1 MASFF
6 APFAKFTVIHIYSF
20 ASFGRVVCWFGTAA
34 QCVSAGLG
42 VGLSLLLLRYAPQRW
57 LCAACVQKANQTDI
71 ALNAVSILSPYL
83 EMFTS
88 PRRLTEVGRRGCES
102 FWLDKAF

>member
-34 QCVSAGLG
+34 QCVSRLVPDLVWGC
-42 VGLSLLLLRYAPQRW
+42 RY
-57 LCAACVQKANQTDI
+57 
-71 ALNAVSILSPYL
+71 YY
-83 EMFTS
+83 
-88 PRRLTEVGRRGCES
+88 
-102 FWLDKAF
+102 